1 MTVTLKIFISFQA
14 ITFLNLNDVS
24 FYRTGIKVVESEE
37 PSFSE
42 KWCTNIE
49 NNHIKIIQTSS
60 SKITFKRLEWAWS
73 LIKRTVTL
81 ARTHK
86 RQWWVSI
93 LISDAQSKRVNCRI
107 GSWTHG
113 LNRSINTIR
122 CFNFLFCGSKKIKRG
137 NDDLQ
142 LVF

>member
-1 MTVTLKIFISFQA
+1 M
-14 ITFLNLNDVS
+14 TFLNLNDVS

-37 PSFSE
+37 PSFRE
-42 KWCTNIE
+42 KWYTNIE

-60 SKITFKRLEWAWS
+60 SKITFTRLEWAWS

-86 RQWWVSI
+86 RQWWVLI
-93 LISDAQSKRVNCRI
+93 LISDAQSVNWRI
-107 GSWTHG
+107 GSWTLG